1 MMRDAPKYNLRW
13 LVVINSTIFIMF
25 GFLLQWPT
33 ILTLL
38 MFPALVFMYVHLAHT
53 REAEARLRF
62 GDAYVRY
69 AAHVPGWVPHLPSR
83 GTQSGP
89 A

>member
-1 MMRDAPKYNLRW
+1 MRDAPKYSLRW

-33 ILTLL
+33 IPALL

-53 REAEARLRF
+53 EEAQARLRF
-62 GDAYVRY
+62 GEGYVRS
-69 AAHVPGWVPHLPSR
+69 AAHVPGWFPHLPSR

>member
-1 MMRDAPKYNLRW
+1 MRDAPQDSLRW

-25 GFLLQWPT
+25 GFLPQWPT

-38 MFPALVFMYVHLAHT
+38 MFPALVFMYVHLPHT
-53 REAEARLRF
+53 SEAEARLRF

-69 AAHVPGWVPHLPSR
+69 ASHVPGWVPRLQSR